1 MRDYPLLV
9 LAVSFVLLSLSLWSG
24 ATFFKR
30 RAKLEETLRA
40 DFGLVLS
47 AILTLLGLI
56 IGFSFSMSI
65 SRYDQRKNY
74 EEAEANAIGTEYLR
88 VDLLPAADA
97 ARLRTLLENYLDQRI
112 LSYETRDKRQLS
124 QIDAQTARLQT
135 DLWSIVRT
143 SGAAQPNP
151 LVALAVAG
159 MNDVLNA
166 QGYTQAAWR
175 NRIPVS
181 AWVLM
186 AAIAVCGNILV
197 GFGARHFGYEAAFLD
212 SAVGPVDFVFL
223 DCRYRQP
230 AWRRDPREPR
240 EPHQSRQFAA
250 RTNCETLTPCRGRNA
265 SDTRCAEAPPR
276 SFKRRRKPACGSR
289 CSRAAGHSAAATER
303 RKRYA
308 PSSVRRHSFPNRT
321 P

>member
-1 MRDYPLLV
+1 LRDYPLLV

-24 ATFFKR
+24 ATIFKR
-30 RAKLEETLRA
+30 RAKLDETLRA

-112 LSYETRDKRQLS
+112 LSYVTRDKRQLS

-135 DLWSIVRT
+135 DLWSTARA

-197 GFGARHFGYEAAFLD
+197 GFGARHFGYEAAFLLILPLALSISFFLIADIESPRGGLIRVNPENLISLAD
-212 SAVGPVDFVFL
+212 SLRA
-223 DCRYRQP
+223 QT
-230 AWRRDPREPR
+230 A
-240 EPHQSRQFAA
+240 
-250 RTNCETLTPCRGRNA
+250 
-265 SDTRCAEAPPR
+265 
-276 SFKRRRKPACGSR
+276 KP
-289 CSRAAGHSAAATER
+289 
-303 RKRYA
+303 
-308 PSSVRRHSFPNRT
+308 
-321 P
+321 

>member
-1 MRDYPLLV
+1 MIAERQF
-9 LAVSFVLLSLSLWSG
+9 AGLSLTRLSRFVRLAFAIALERG
-24 ATFFKR
+24 DIFKR

-124 QIDAQTARLQT
+124 QIDAQTAQLQT
-135 DLWSIVRT
+135 ESVVRRT
-143 SGAAQPNP
+143 HFGRGAGQSG

-175 NRIPVS
+175 NRIPMP

-186 AAIAVCGNILV
+186 ATIAVCGNILV
-197 GFGARHFGYEAAFLD
+197 GFGAQQFGYEAAFLLILPLALSISFFLIADID
-212 SAVGPVDFVFL
+212 S
-223 DCRYRQP
+223 
-230 AWRRDPREPR
+230 PRGGVIRVNPENLISLADSLR
-240 EPHQSRQFAA
+240 AQTA
-250 RTNCETLTPCRGRNA
+250 
-265 SDTRCAEAPPR
+265 
-276 SFKRRRKPACGSR
+276 KP
-289 CSRAAGHSAAATER
+289 
-303 RKRYA
+303 
-308 PSSVRRHSFPNRT
+308 
-321 P
+321 